1 MNRRIILGVL
11 LALVLIAGVASLG
24 IYTYNLGVAQGINQS
39 IQLSDLPPGAEMRPN
54 FFYGGPF
61 FFPPFGFRF
70 FGCFGPLF
78 FFFFFFVLFKF
89 FWWGGRWGYGPGW
102 KRHHWDGR
110 VPPMFEE
117 WHRQAHHQESEPTPP
132 SAEG

>member
-11 LALVLIAGVASLG
+11 LALVLMAGVASLG
-24 IYTYNLGVAQGINQS
+24 IYAYNLGVAQGISQS
-39 IQLSDLPPGAEMRPN
+39 IQLSDLPPGAEMSPYLYYRS
-54 FFYGGPF
+54 PF

-70 FGCFGPLF
+70 FGCFGPLLF
-78 FFFFFFVLFKF
+78 FFLFFVLFRG
-89 FWWGGRWGYGPGW
+89 FWWGGRWGHGPGW
-102 KRHHWDGR
+102 KRRHWEGH

-117 WHRQAHHQESEPTPP
+117 WHRQAHRQESEPTPP